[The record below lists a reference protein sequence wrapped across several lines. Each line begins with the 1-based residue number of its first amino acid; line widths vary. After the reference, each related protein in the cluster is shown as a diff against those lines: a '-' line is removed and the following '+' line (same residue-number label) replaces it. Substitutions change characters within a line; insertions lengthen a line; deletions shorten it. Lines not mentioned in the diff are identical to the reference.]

1 MVVELRMSYAQAEN
15 DDAVTGTVRRTKK
28 DGTIETTHAPGAD
41 LYVNEFEEVVEI
53 GIELA
58 GGVKN
63 FIEQQRR
70 LYTDKTPAT
79 EAEADVL
86 EAMLVLKRLPETD
99 WKAEAAIKSA
109 KVADPQ
115 WKIDA
120 DKRPVKVD
128 PDKIVVSDGPKT
140 IN

>member
-1 MVVELRMSYAQAEN
+1 
-15 DDAVTGTVRRTKK
+15 
-28 DGTIETTHAPGAD
+28 
-41 LYVNEFEEVVEI
+41 
-53 GIELA
+53 
-58 GGVKN
+58 
-63 FIEQQRR
+63 
-70 LYTDKTPAT
+70 
-79 EAEADVL
+79 VL
-86 EAMLVLKRLPETD
+86 EAMLVLKKLPETD